1 MKARIVRNM
10 NQCFLNNAKRER
22 WELNQKLKQVRKEVK
37 FFEFVKD
44 KLRKIIKGKMENLD
58 IDISQETMDKWMEE
72 FLSG

>member
-1 MKARIVRNM
+1 MKARIVRDM
-10 NQCFLNNAKRER
+10 NQCYLNNTKRER

-37 FFEFVKD
+37 FFEFLMD
-44 KLRKIIKGKMENLD
+44 KLREIIKGKMENLD